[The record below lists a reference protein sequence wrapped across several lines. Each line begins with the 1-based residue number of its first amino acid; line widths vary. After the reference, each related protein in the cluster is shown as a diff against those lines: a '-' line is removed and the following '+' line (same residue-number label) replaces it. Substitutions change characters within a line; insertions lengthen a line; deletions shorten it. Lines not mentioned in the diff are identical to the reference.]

1 MVRKVISGLV
11 ACALLIGTLAGC
23 AKQSVA
29 LAPIQSKDTEQMIAT
44 ASQSATEAA
53 GQTLQESLGVPAR
66 VEEANLPTKSKKFV
80 VAISADVRVPE
91 TDHLSIYQVS
101 AAEFPETFVA
111 KAFDYF
117 CKGQTMYDYGN
128 LTQTREQLEG
138 RIDSIQRDLDNNDS
152 PDGPNGGD
160 AWRAEYEAQIAKLKA
175 QLPGAAED
183 LGEPIQSARFEQQET
198 VGDGTNDVFTA
209 VNAPKYPFTMEFF
222 VINNVDYPTD
232 VVRYIESLDTTVAPR
247 SEANFHFRDS
257 RRVPGVLYRVKDVT
271 NETKI
276 AELSTTPAEAMAKAA
291 ALLNTLGITDMK
303 PYRVILALEFD
314 ENTSATGKYAYDVEV
329 CRMVDG
335 VAVLSPYARTYV
347 GGLDDGHEWA
357 YETLDVRMD
366 DEGIIGM
373 NWVSPLT
380 VGAADVERANLLPF
394 ASILDVAKTMLVVA
408 NESMESDLNG
418 YDQVAIQIDRITLS
432 LQRVP
437 NADSIDDGLLIPA
450 WNFYGTQRYILAN
463 GTESQRGYDEPVD
476 SIDQPFLS
484 INAIDGSVI
493 DPIRGY

>member
-1 MVRKVISGLV
+1 MIRKAISGLV
-11 ACALLIGTLAGC
+11 ACALLVGTLAGC
-23 AKQSVA
+23 AEQAVA
-29 LAPIQSKDTEQMIAT
+29 LAPIQSKDTEQMVAT
-44 ASQSATEAA
+44 ASQSATETT

-66 VEEANLPTKSKKFV
+66 VEENLPTKSKKFS

-91 TDHLSIYQVS
+91 TDHLSIYPVS
-101 AAEFPETFVA
+101 ATEFSDAFA
-111 KAFDYF
+111 KQAFDYL
-117 CKGQTMYDYGN
+117 CKGQTMYNYGN
-128 LTQTREQLEG
+128 LAQTREQLEG
-138 RIDSIQRDLDNNDS
+138 RIDSMQRDLNNNDS

-183 LGEPIQSARFEQQET
+183 LGDPIQSARLEPEAA
-198 VGDGTNDVFTA
+198 VGDGTFDRFMA
-209 VNAPKYPFTMEFF
+209 VNAPEYPFTMEFF
-222 VINNVDYPTD
+222 VINNVDYPTHA
-232 VVRYIESLDTTVAPR
+232 VRYIESRDTTVAPR
-247 SEANFHFRDS
+247 SEASFHFCDT
-257 RRVPGVLYRVKDVT
+257 RRVPGILYRVKDVT

-276 AELSTTPAEAMAKAA
+276 AELSTTPAEAMAKTAS
-291 ALLNTLGITDMK
+291 LLDTLGISHMK

-314 ENTSATGKYAYDVEV
+314 ENTSTTGKYAYFVQV

-335 VAVLSPYARTYV
+335 AEVLSPYARTYV
-347 GGLDDGHEWA
+347 GGLEDGHEWA
-357 YETLDVRMD
+357 YETLDIRMN

-373 NWVSPLT
+373 NWVSPLM
-380 VGAADVERANLLPF
+380 VGAAEVERANLLPF
-394 ASILDVAKTMLVVA
+394 SSILDVAKTMLVVA
-408 NESMESDLNG
+408 NEPLESDLNG

-463 GTESQRGYDEPVD
+463 GTESQRGYDEPID

-484 INAIDGSVI
+484 INAINGSVI
-493 DPIRGY
+493 DPVRGY